1 MTLMPYEARK
11 RPFEMW
17 LRTGIRPAAA
27 DPDNLECK
35 SNPWHDERNGQ
46 FTFVGAGRYVG
57 QGGSARGADGRH
69 RSGAPGAAAPGRGS
83 STTTPAPGAPPRD
96 PAARSA
102 KRSPSDAFTGGGGG
116 RGGGAGATGKAI
128 WPDAQMPRS
137 TPAASATPTARI
149 FRSTTPATSATSAT
163 ALARPATAIVGE
175 RRRVIVA
182 NGYNYELEA
191 GDRMRHVW
199 GEVSLT
205 ATPVRSRSH
214 QAAAGGADR
223 RKTDDGGHYIAAR
236 FNGPTEAFNH
246 FAQDANFNRGRY
258 RAFEEQLATAKKQHK
273 RVTISIV
280 PHYHGASRRPYEL
293 DVSFTIDGRGDSV
306 KMPNEP
312 TEKTRGK

>member
-1 MTLMPYEARK
+1 
-11 RPFEMW
+11 
-17 LRTGIRPAAA
+17 
-27 DPDNLECK
+27 
-35 SNPWHDERNGQ
+35 
-46 FTFVGAGRYVG
+46 
-57 QGGSARGADGRH
+57 
-69 RSGAPGAAAPGRGS
+69 
-83 STTTPAPGAPPRD
+83 
-96 PAARSA
+96 
-102 KRSPSDAFTGGGGG
+102 
-116 RGGGAGATGKAI
+116 
-128 WPDAQMPRS
+128 
-137 TPAASATPTARI
+137 
-149 FRSTTPATSATSAT
+149 
-163 ALARPATAIVGE
+163 
-175 RRRVIVA
+175 
-182 NGYNYELEA
+182 
-191 GDRMRHVW
+191 MRHVW

-205 ATPVRSRSH
+205 ATPVRSRSQ

-312 TEKTRGK
+312 TEKARGK